1 MVSLPGNLTQKMV
14 DLLLSELTRLGWAKV
29 TEGAGWKRA
38 SKTCRSISSA
48 SITRSS
54 KLKRSGTSP
63 ELDDVGA
70 LLSKLTLMEHYFRSS
85 RCRSTLSTFTGR
97 STTVGVMEMEWWERW
112 RHRASEADFCPAKA
126 PGRRGGSPSGN
137 RRLHFSA
144 SFWSDNA
151 RGKKKRREGRAGK

>member
-1 MVSLPGNLTQKMV
+1 MVSLPGNLTQKMI
-14 DLLLSELTRLGWAKV
+14 DLLLSELTRLGGAKV
-29 TEGAGWKRA
+29 TEGAGEKGGVEDVPIILLRLHHTLIEAQW
-38 SKTCRSISSA
+38 
-48 SITRSS
+48 
-54 KLKRSGTSP
+54 SGTSP

-126 PGRRGGSPSGN
+126 PGRRGVSPSGN
-137 RRLHFSA
+137 RQLHPFA
-144 SFWSDNA
+144 SFWSDKQEE
-151 RGKKKRREGRAGK
+151 RKEKGGPSGG